1 MAPRPRPVTL
11 APEELPSLPLSES
24 QPAKKPKKKTPA
36 KKKQAAKKES
46 PEASGVA

>member
-1 MAPRPRPVTL
+1 
-11 APEELPSLPLSES
+11 LPGLPLNQD

-36 KKKQAAKKES
+36 KKKQAPKKES

>member
-1 MAPRPRPVTL
+1 L
-11 APEELPSLPLSES
+11 GQSE
-24 QPAKKPKKKTPA
+24 PAKKPKKKTPA